1 MSRAL
6 LQRPSLVVALT
17 VVGVLT
23 VAVLRGD
30 LRLREVDAAP
40 RPTNGTNAPPVVVRA
55 EKAPTRA
62 KAVVVRGRVFD
73 PRGFLVV
80 GATLGGGPAVGADVA
95 RTDVVRTDSLVRTDS
110 DGAFAIDVPPAGV
123 RDLLVRADGLA
134 PTWWRLGEGSP
145 DAVVL
150 QLAAKAP
157 WDEPPADLPPRA
169 RRFGEGTLHGSDGK
183 ALANAFVRALG
194 SDEWARS
201 DEFGR
206 FRVLL
211 PKSPASLLVHAPG
224 SGETLAGM
232 AGVGEPFACERS
244 EGVVPV
250 PELALGAGHA
260 LRGTVRDP
268 RGQPVEG
275 VPIVVRSRRI
285 VRTVVS
291 GVGGT
296 FQLGGLLAD
305 GYTVQP
311 FAHRGAVGMATD
323 VALEAPVVAVDVAL
337 RAMDEVRLRVL
348 DEQGAPCASLH
359 VASSIAGL
367 RRGVGQT
374 DEQGFVAVPV
384 VGDATTF
391 EVRTAV
397 ELAPVSVRSFDAVAA
412 TLVVAR

>member
-1 MSRAL
+1 MFRAL

-40 RPTNGTNAPPVVVRA
+40 RSTNAADAPPVVVRA
-55 EKAPTRA
+55 EKAPPRA

-80 GATLGGGPAVGADVA
+80 GASLGNGA
-95 RTDVVRTDSLVRTDS
+95 DVVRTDSE
-110 DGAFAIDVPPAGV
+110 GAFAIDVPPGGV

-145 DAVVL
+145 DAAVL

-206 FRVLL
+206 FRVVL
-211 PKSPASLLVHAPG
+211 PTSPASLLVHAPG
-224 SGETLAGM
+224 SGEALAGM
-232 AGVGEPFACERS
+232 ASVGEPFACERS

-250 PELALGAGHA
+250 PELALAAGHV
-260 LRGTVRDP
+260 LRGTLRDP
-268 RGQPVEG
+268 RGLPAEG
-275 VPIVVRSRRI
+275 VPVVVRSARLQRS
-285 VRTVVS
+285 VVS

-296 FQLGGLLAD
+296 FQLGGLLPD
-305 GYTVQP
+305 RYEIQP
-311 FAHRGAVGMATD
+311 FAHLGAVGLATE
-323 VALEAPVVAVDVAL
+323 VPVEAPVVAVDVAL
-337 RAMDEVRLRVL
+337 RTMDEVRLRVL
-348 DEQGAPCASLH
+348 DEQGAPCAALH
-359 VASSIAGL
+359 VASTIAGL

-397 ELAPVSVRSFDAVAA
+397 EFAPVSVRRFDAAAA

>member
-1 MSRAL
+1 MFRAL

-30 LRLREVDAAP
+30 LRLREIGAAP
-40 RPTNGTNAPPVVVRA
+40 RATNAADVPPVVVRA
-55 EKAPTRA
+55 EKAPPRA

-80 GATLGGGPAVGADVA
+80 GATLGNGA
-95 RTDVVRTDSLVRTDS
+95 DVVRTDSLVRTDS
-110 DGAFAIDVPPAGV
+110 DGAFAVDVPPGGV
-123 RDLLVRADGLA
+123 RDLLVRADGLL

-145 DAVVL
+145 DAAVL

-157 WDEPPADLPPRA
+157 WDEPPAELPPRA

-206 FRVLL
+206 FRVAL
-211 PKSPASLLVHAPG
+211 PTSPASLLVHAPG
-224 SGETLAGM
+224 SGEALAGM
-232 AGVGEPFACERS
+232 AGVGNPFACERS

-250 PELALGAGHA
+250 PELALAAGHA

-268 RGQPVEG
+268 RGLPVEG
-275 VPIVVRSRRI
+275 VPIVVRSARLQ
-285 VRTVVS
+285 RTVLS

-296 FQLGGLLAD
+296 FQLGGLLPD
-305 GYTVQP
+305 RYEIQP
-311 FAHRGAVGMATD
+311 FAHLGAVGMVTD
-323 VALEAPVVAVDVAL
+323 VTVEAPVVAVDVAL

-359 VASSIAGL
+359 VASTIVGL
-367 RRGVGQT
+367 RRGIGQT

-397 ELAPVSVRSFDAVAA
+397 EFAPVSVRSFDAALA
-412 TLVVAR
+412 TLVVARR

>member
-1 MSRAL
+1 MFRAL
-6 LQRPSLVVALT
+6 LQRPSLVVGLT

-30 LRLREVDAAP
+30 LRLREVDAAS
-40 RPTNGTNAPPVVVRA
+40 RSTNAADAPPVVVRA
-55 EKAPTRA
+55 EKAPPRA

-80 GATLGGGPAVGADVA
+80 GATLGNGAAELV
-95 RTDVVRTDSLVRTDS
+95 RSDVVRTDSPVRTDS
-110 DGAFAIDVPPAGV
+110 DGAFAIDIAPGGV
-123 RDLLVRADGLA
+123 RDLLVRADGLL

-145 DAVVL
+145 DAAVL

-157 WDEPPADLPPRA
+157 WDEPPAELPPRA

-194 SDEWARS
+194 NDEWARS

-211 PKSPASLLVHAPG
+211 PASPASLLLHAPG
-224 SGETLAGM
+224 SGEALAGM
-232 AGVGEPFACERS
+232 AGFGEPFACERS

-250 PELALGAGHA
+250 PELALAAGHA

-268 RGQPVEG
+268 RGLPVEG
-275 VPIVVRSRRI
+275 VPVVVRSARLQ
-285 VRTVVS
+285 RTVVS

-305 GYTVQP
+305 RYEVQP
-311 FAHRGAVGMATD
+311 FAHRGAVGLATE
-323 VALEAPVVAVDVAL
+323 VSIEAPVVAVDVAL
-337 RAMDEVRLRVL
+337 RTMDEVRLRVL
-348 DEQGAPCASLH
+348 DEQGASCASLH
-359 VASSIAGL
+359 VASATAGL

-397 ELAPVSVRSFDAVAA
+397 EFAPVSVRRFDAATA

>member
-1 MSRAL
+1 
-6 LQRPSLVVALT
+6 
-17 VVGVLT
+17 
-23 VAVLRGD
+23 
-30 LRLREVDAAP
+30 
-40 RPTNGTNAPPVVVRA
+40 VVVRA
-55 EKAPTRA
+55 EKTPPRA

-80 GATLGGGPAVGADVA
+80 GATLGGG
-95 RTDVVRTDSLVRTDS
+95 TDAVRTDS

-169 RRFGEGTLHGSDGK
+169 RRFGEGALHGSDGK
-183 ALANAFVRALG
+183 LLANAFVRAMG

-211 PKSPASLLVHAPG
+211 PTSPASLLVHAPG
-224 SGETLAGM
+224 SGDALAGL

-250 PELALGAGHA
+250 PELALAAGHA

-275 VPIVVRSRRI
+275 VPVVVRSARLQ
-285 VRTVVS
+285 RTVVT
-291 GVGGT
+291 GVGGM
-296 FQLGGLLAD
+296 FQLGGLLPER
-305 GYTVQP
+305 YTIQP

-323 VALEAPVVAVDVAL
+323 VVVEAPVVAVDVAL

-374 DEQGFVAVPV
+374 DEQGFVGVPV

-397 ELAPVSVRSFDAVAA
+397 EFAPVSVRSFDAAAA

>member
-1 MSRAL
+1 MFRAL

-30 LRLREVDAAP
+30 LRLREVGAAP
-40 RPTNGTNAPPVVVRA
+40 RSTNAADAPPVVVRA
-55 EKAPTRA
+55 EKAPPRA

-80 GATLGGGPAVGADVA
+80 GATLGNGA
-95 RTDVVRTDSLVRTDS
+95 DVVRTDSLVRTDS
-110 DGAFAIDVPPAGV
+110 DGAFAVDVPPGGV
-123 RDLLVRADGLA
+123 RDLLVRADGLL

-145 DAVVL
+145 DAAVL

-157 WDEPPADLPPRA
+157 WDEPPAELPPRA

-206 FRVLL
+206 FRVAL
-211 PKSPASLLVHAPG
+211 PTSPASLLVHAPG
-224 SGETLAGM
+224 SGEALAGM
-232 AGVGEPFACERS
+232 AGVGNPFACERS

-250 PELALGAGHA
+250 PELALAAGHA

-268 RGQPVEG
+268 RGLPVEG
-275 VPIVVRSRRI
+275 VPIVVRSARLQ
-285 VRTVVS
+285 RTVLS

-296 FQLGGLLAD
+296 FQLGGLLPD
-305 GYTVQP
+305 RYEIQP
-311 FAHRGAVGMATD
+311 FAHLGAVGMVTD
-323 VALEAPVVAVDVAL
+323 VTVEAPVVAVDVAL

-359 VASSIAGL
+359 VASTIVGL
-367 RRGVGQT
+367 RRGIGQT

-397 ELAPVSVRSFDAVAA
+397 EFAPVSVRSFDAALA
-412 TLVVAR
+412 TLVVARR

>member
-1 MSRAL
+1 MFRAL
-6 LQRPSLVVALT
+6 QQRPSLVVGLT

-30 LRLREVDAAP
+30 LRLREVGAAL
-40 RPTNGTNAPPVVVRA
+40 RPTNAAEAPPVVVRA
-55 EKAPTRA
+55 ETPPPRA
-62 KAVVVRGRVFD
+62 KTVVVRGRVFD
-73 PRGFLVV
+73 ARGFLVV
-80 GATLGGGPAVGADVA
+80 GASLGDG
-95 RTDVVRTDSLVRTDS
+95 VRTDSLFRTDS
-110 DGAFAIDVPPAGV
+110 DGAFTIDVVPGGV
-123 RDLLVRADGLA
+123 RDLLVRADGLL
-134 PTWWRLGEGSP
+134 PTWWRLVEGSP
-145 DAVVL
+145 DAAVL

-157 WDEPPADLPPRA
+157 WDEPPAELPPRA
-169 RRFGEGTLHGSDGK
+169 RRFGEGTLQGGDGK

-211 PKSPASLLVHAPG
+211 PSSPASLLVHVPG
-224 SGETLAGM
+224 TGETLAGM

-250 PELALGAGHA
+250 PELALAAGHA

-268 RGQPVEG
+268 RGLPVEG
-275 VPIVVRSRRI
+275 VPVVVRSARLQ
-285 VRTVVS
+285 RTVVT

-305 GYTVQP
+305 RYAIQP
-311 FAHRGAVGMATD
+311 FANRGAVGVATE
-323 VALEAPVVAVDVAL
+323 VAVEAPVVAVDVAL

-348 DEQGAPCASLH
+348 DEQGAPGASLC
-359 VASSIAGL
+359 VATTIAGL

-384 VGDATTF
+384 VGDATMF

-397 ELAPVSVRSFDAVAA
+397 AFEPIAVRSFDAAAA

>member
-1 MSRAL
+1 
-6 LQRPSLVVALT
+6 
-17 VVGVLT
+17 
-23 VAVLRGD
+23 
-30 LRLREVDAAP
+30 
-40 RPTNGTNAPPVVVRA
+40 VVVRA

>member
-1 MSRAL
+1 MFRAL

-40 RPTNGTNAPPVVVRA
+40 RATNAAGAPPVVVRA
-55 EKAPTRA
+55 EKAPPSA
-62 KAVVVRGRVFD
+62 KAVIVRGRVFD

-80 GATLGGGPAVGADVA
+80 GATLGNGA
-95 RTDVVRTDSLVRTDS
+95 DVVRTDSLVRTDS
-110 DGAFAIDVPPAGV
+110 DGAFALDVPPGGV
-123 RDLLVRADGLA
+123 RDLLVRADGLL

-145 DAVVL
+145 DAAVL
-150 QLAAKAP
+150 QLATKAP
-157 WDEPPADLPPRA
+157 WDEPPAELPPRA

-211 PKSPASLLVHAPG
+211 PTSPASLLVHVPG
-224 SGETLAGM
+224 SGEALAGM

-244 EGVVPV
+244 EGVVPL
-250 PELALGAGHA
+250 PELALTAGHA

-268 RGQPVEG
+268 RGLPVEG
-275 VPIVVRSRRI
+275 VPVVVRSARLQ
-285 VRTVVS
+285 RTVVT

-305 GYTVQP
+305 RYEIQP
-311 FAHRGAVGMATD
+311 FAHLGAVGLATE
-323 VALEAPVVAVDVAL
+323 VAVEAPVVAVDVAL

-348 DEQGAPCASLH
+348 DEQGAPCAALH
-359 VASSIAGL
+359 VASTIAGL
-367 RRGVGQT
+367 RRGIGQT

-397 ELAPVSVRSFDAVAA
+397 EFAPVSVRRFDAAAA

>member
-1 MSRAL
+1 MFRAL
-6 LQRPSLVVALT
+6 LQRPSLAVGLT

-30 LRLREVDAAP
+30 LRVRELDAAP
-40 RPTNGTNAPPVVVRA
+40 RSTNGTNAPPVVVRA

-80 GATLGGGPAVGADVA
+80 GASLGGGADMA
-95 RTDVVRTDSLVRTDS
+95 RSDVVRSDSLVRTDS
-110 DGAFAIDVPPAGV
+110 DGAFAIDVLPGGV

-134 PTWWRLGEGSP
+134 STWWRLGEGSP
-145 DAVVL
+145 DAAVL

-157 WDEPPADLPPRA
+157 WDEPPAELPPRA

-183 ALANAFVRALG
+183 SLANAFVRAIG

-211 PKSPASLLVHAPG
+211 PTSPASLLVHAPG
-224 SGETLAGM
+224 SGEALAGM
-232 AGVGEPFACERS
+232 SGVWEPFACERS

-250 PELALGAGHA
+250 PELALAAGHA

-268 RGQPVEG
+268 RGLPVEG
-275 VPIVVRSRRI
+275 VPIVVRSARLQ
-285 VRTVVS
+285 RTVLS

-296 FQLGGLLAD
+296 FQLGGLLPD
-305 GYTVQP
+305 RYEIQP
-311 FAHRGAVGMATD
+311 FAHRGAVGMVAD
-323 VALEAPVVAVDVAL
+323 VTVEAPVVAVDVAL

-359 VASSIAGL
+359 VASTIVGL
-367 RRGVGQT
+367 RRGIGQT

-397 ELAPVSVRSFDAVAA
+397 EFAPVSVRSFDAAAA

>member
-1 MSRAL
+1 MFRAL
-6 LQRPSLVVALT
+6 LQRPSLVVGLT

-30 LRLREVDAAP
+30 LRLREIDAAQ
-40 RPTNGTNAPPVVVRA
+40 RSANATNAPPVVVRA
-55 EKAPTRA
+55 EKAPSRA

-80 GATLGGGPAVGADVA
+80 GASLGGGSDA
-95 RTDVVRTDSLVRTDS
+95 VRTDS
-110 DGAFAIDVPPAGV
+110 DGAFAVDLAPGSV
-123 RDLLVRADGLA
+123 RDLLVRADGLM

-145 DAVVL
+145 DAAEL

-183 ALANAFVRALG
+183 ALANAFVRAVG
-194 SDEWARS
+194 GDDWARS

-206 FRVLL
+206 FRVAL
-211 PKSPASLLVHAPG
+211 PSSPASLLVHAPG

-232 AGVGEPFACERS
+232 AGVGEPFACERN

-250 PELALGAGHA
+250 PELALAAGHA
-260 LRGTVRDP
+260 LRGTVRDQ

-275 VPIVVRSRRI
+275 VPIVVRSARLQ
-285 VRTVVS
+285 RTVVT
-291 GVGGT
+291 GVGGA

-305 GYTVQP
+305 RYTILP

-323 VALEAPVVAVDVAL
+323 VAVEAPVVAVDVAL
-337 RAMDEVRLRVL
+337 REMDEARLRVL
-348 DEQGAPCASLH
+348 DEQGAPCASMH
-359 VASSIAGL
+359 VASTIAGL
-367 RRGVGQT
+367 RRGIGQT
-374 DEQGFVAVPV
+374 DEQGFVTVPV
-384 VGDATTF
+384 LGDVTTF

-397 ELAPVSVRSFDAVAA
+397 AFAPVSVRRFDAAAA
-412 TLVVAR
+412 TLVVARP

>member
-1 MSRAL
+1 MFRAL
-6 LQRPSLVVALT
+6 LQRPSLVVGLT

-30 LRLREVDAAP
+30 LRVRDVDAAQ
-40 RPTNGTNAPPVVVRA
+40 RPTNAANDPNPPTVVVRA
-55 EKAPTRA
+55 EKASSRTRT
-62 KAVVVRGRVFD
+62 VVVRGRVFD

-80 GATLGGGPAVGADVA
+80 GASLGSGADGM
-95 RTDVVRTDSLVRTDS
+95 RTDSLVRTDS
-110 DGAFAIDVPPAGV
+110 DGAFAIEMTPGGV
-123 RDLLVRADGLA
+123 RDLLVRADGLL
-134 PTWWRLGEGSP
+134 PRWWRIGEGSP
-145 DAVVL
+145 DAAVL

-157 WDEPPADLPPRA
+157 WDEPPVELPPRA

-211 PKSPASLLVHAPG
+211 PNSPASLLVHAPG
-224 SGETLAGM
+224 SGEGLAGM
-232 AGVGEPFACERS
+232 VGVGEPFVCERS
-244 EGVVPV
+244 EGVLPV
-250 PELALGAGHA
+250 PELALAQGHV

-268 RGQPVEG
+268 RGLPIEG
-275 VPIVVRSRRI
+275 VPIVVRSERLR
-285 VRTVVS
+285 RTVTS
-291 GVGGT
+291 GVGGA

-305 GYTVQP
+305 RYELQP
-311 FAHRGAVGMATD
+311 FAHRGAVGIATD
-323 VALEAPVVAVDVAL
+323 VAVEAPVVAVDVAL
-337 RAMDEVRLRVL
+337 RTMDEVRLRVL
-348 DEQGAPCASLH
+348 DEQGAPCAALH

-384 VGDATTF
+384 VGDVTSF

-397 ELAPVSVRSFDAVAA
+397 EFAHVGVRRFDAAAA